1 MGNELFGREYKGVGL
16 GLGEVEDDIATLKAK
31 ACRRFHSS
39 GAEGPDKYESLGG
52 TRALR
57 FLNIL
62 KFLRFRIIERYP
74 GFFRFF
80 GFLLCTK
87 DGT

>member
-1 MGNELFGREYKGVGL
+1 MSALVLERWRTTSPPSKRRHV
-16 GLGEVEDDIATLKAK
+16 DDSILLVLKVL
-31 ACRRFHSS
+31 
-39 GAEGPDKYESLGG
+39 EKYESLGG
-52 TRALR
+52 PRALR

-62 KFLRFRIIERYP
+62 KFLRFRVIERYP

-87 DGT
+87 DGI